1 MPMSA
6 AMEILQEHMPT
17 HNTVGKKK
25 ARTLCS
31 APKPPKED
39 GGDVQPGHSDL
50 AWKRYIEKSLSSINL
65 NNNIIDLSMKK
76 VKTKVINTKT

>member
-1 MPMSA
+1 MQFTKSSSCERDVRMPMSA

-50 AWKRYIEKSLSSINL
+50 A
-65 NNNIIDLSMKK
+65 
-76 VKTKVINTKT
+76 